1 MRYLLPIAYSEPTV
15 LLRLLS
21 MNGAKE
27 ARPAAEDILDLDV
40 VCSIQQTVTVG
51 RGVAFTDA
59 RVLR

>member
-1 MRYLLPIAYSEPTV
+1 
-15 LLRLLS
+15 

-27 ARPAAEDILDLDV
+27 ARPADEDILDLDV